1 MTTIS
6 MLSTLLFCFN
16 VLIQAPNDLMVFGD
30 YYFFSSTWH
39 LILFYLCNLAIYGA
53 VLDLRV
59 KRIGIE
65 TMSVIKILTGS
76 LQYKDI

>member
-1 MTTIS
+1 MTIIS
-6 MLSTLLFCFN
+6 VLSTLLFCFN
-16 VLIQAPNDLMVFGD
+16 VLIQAPNDLTVFGD
-30 YYFFSSTWH
+30 LFIFSSTCH
-39 LILFYLCNLAIYGA
+39 LMLFYLCNLAIYGV

-65 TMSVIKILTGS
+65 TMFVITILKGS